1 MEERIISEIPKD
13 ILKKKNRLLFDT
25 YDACIAI
32 PYGKKCLLWIC
43 ELENNE
49 YCFLCELNSDKNI
62 VKVDKKLI
70 SFNSEL
76 ANGVGTILYCTIN
89 NEKNKR
95 NKRNGMRIIVEDI
108 YYYKGDNKIE
118 CAFKNKMVI
127 YKKLFNEDINNSEY
141 NDIDIKLVEIRHTFD
156 EIKLNLLN
164 ISYDIYSIKYVEM
177 RSNKVRMIVSKNI
190 PELCKVKLNFI
201 VYKIEKCEYY
211 ELYVLDNN
219 KEIIYD
225 KLYIKTI
232 EQSKLMEDMFNN
244 DNRIILECFY
254 DKKRGWIP
262 NKKTNNRIASL
273 SDIKSL

>member
-1 MEERIISEIPKD
+1 MKFFVD
-13 ILKKKNRLLFDT
+13 QGLFEDV
-25 YDACIAI
+25 
-32 PYGKKCLLWIC
+32 
-43 ELENNE
+43 
-49 YCFLCELNSDKNI
+49 SD
-62 VKVDKKLI
+62 VWE
-70 SFNSEL
+70 SAGF
-76 ANGVGTILYCTIN
+76 
-89 NEKNKR
+89 
-95 NKRNGMRIIVEDI
+95 
-108 YYYKGDNKIE
+108 
-118 CAFKNKMVI
+118 
-127 YKKLFNEDINNSEY
+127 
-141 NDIDIKLVEIRHTFD
+141 
-156 EIKLNLLN
+156 
-164 ISYDIYSIKYVEM
+164 
-177 RSNKVRMIVSKNI
+177 
-190 PELCKVKLNFI
+190 NFI